1 MVLSWSFSVVSVAGT
16 SRLFSYFDSIT
27 QVQKKST
34 LPLILRQGFCLY
46 VMIAALYKKIM
57 PILPPVLPLP
67 LLRPCRPQ

>member
-27 QVQKKST
+27 QVKKSP
-34 LPLILRQGFCLY
+34 LPLILRQGFLY

-57 PILPPVLPLP
+57 PILPPALPLP

>member
-27 QVQKKST
+27 QVQKEIN
-34 LPLILRQGFCLY
+34 LPLILRQGFLY

-57 PILPPVLPLP
+57 PILPPALPLP

>member
-27 QVQKKST
+27 QVQKEIN
-34 LPLILRQGFCLY
+34 PAVVLRQGFLY

-57 PILPPVLPLP
+57 PILPPALQLP

>member
-27 QVQKKST
+27 QVQKEINPAVDSPT
-34 LPLILRQGFCLY
+34 GY

-57 PILPPVLPLP
+57 PILPPALPLP